1 MNKSQIKAVF
11 SNYPKF
17 LAALKQLAALEIPD
31 LEVLS
36 PVPLH
41 DVEKLLPQKPSGV
54 RWFTFLGGLL
64 GLTIGIGLP
73 VYSVRQWPLITG
85 GKPLQTM
92 PAFIIIAFELL
103 ILLGAIATLAGL
115 ILYARLPRHNLR
127 GYDPR
132 FSENS
137 FGFVIAADVAQIP
150 VLKQILKDADDL
162 VIEQPA
168 NLSGEVTHAAR

>member
-1 MNKSQIKAVF
+1 MNKNQIKAVF
-11 SNYPKF
+11 SDYPKF
-17 LAALKQLAALEIPD
+17 LAALKQLATLDNLE

-36 PVPLH
+36 PIPLH
-41 DVEKLLPQKPSGV
+41 DVEQLLPQKPSGV

-64 GLTIGIGLP
+64 GLAIGIGFP
-73 VYSVRQWPLITG
+73 VYTVRQWPLMTG

-115 ILYARLPRHNLR
+115 ILYARLPRQNLR
-127 GYDPR
+127 GYDRR

-137 FGFVIAADVAQIP
+137 FGFVIAADAAQTQR
-150 VLKQILKDADDL
+150 VQQILNEADDL
-162 VIEQPA
+162 VIDQPA